1 MRTLVRSLAAAAV
14 ATTLLAP
21 PALATEGTPAPA
33 PTATREFRN
42 TCDPAKATLPGVVE
56 GAPALAPGASSA
68 TLDGSTSGLYVWHD
82 KKGWRIRYTHN
93 LPKVGDPAKAQRV
106 EVRGMV
112 TASRPISNVR
122 LVKLE
127 PKQRGEGVSV
137 KRPGRK
143 VLNFTFVN
151 FGGIDGVNFAA
162 GCAGKLMITAWTVTR
177 GPDGALVR
185 DAAGKVVRTA
195 IPVFVGKD
203 KVQVGAATAPNPSL
217 VAVPTND
224 VTKVRILRTPAPA
237 PTS

>member
-33 PTATREFRN
+33 PTTTATKEFRN

-56 GAPALAPGASSA
+56 GAPALQPGAKA
-68 TLDGSTSGLYVWHD
+68 GLYVWHD
-82 KKGWRIRYTHN
+82 KKGWRIRYTHD
-93 LPKVGDPAKAQRV
+93 LAPVDGKAQRV

-112 TASRPISNVR
+112 TSSRPISNVR

-143 VLNFTFVN
+143 VLGFTFIN
-151 FGGIDGVNFAA
+151 YGGIDGVNFAA
-162 GCAGKLMITAWTVTR
+162 GCAGKLTFTVWTVTR
-177 GPDGALVR
+177 NPDGKLVR
-185 DAAGKVVRTA
+185 DTDGKVLRKPVR
-195 IPVFVGKD
+195 ILFGKD
-203 KVQVGAATAPNPSL
+203 SIEALEQTPANPGL
-217 VAVPTND
+217 LGVPND
-224 VTKVRILRTPAPA
+224 VTKVRVLRTPPPVASPA
-237 PTS
+237 PTA